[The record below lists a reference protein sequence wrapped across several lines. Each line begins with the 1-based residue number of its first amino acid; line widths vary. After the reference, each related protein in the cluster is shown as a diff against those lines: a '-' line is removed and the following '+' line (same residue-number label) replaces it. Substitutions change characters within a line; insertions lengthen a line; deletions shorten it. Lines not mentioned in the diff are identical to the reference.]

1 MRPLSIRAK
10 TLELRCG
17 WMQTRYLVAIVV
29 WVLAAIAYFLLQSSA
44 LLAPA
49 TDVIFSLASGS
60 ITILAFLAA
69 RHWGFRGKFG
79 LVHAGLFF
87 GFLLWFL
94 GDATWTIYETI
105 LQTRIPYPSIADVF
119 YLAAYFPIAV
129 GIIQFLWTFRS
140 ALNKQRALIALGVG
154 LLFLGLTY
162 AFLIGP
168 LLTSTEDF
176 LTKSFDVTYPVLDSM
191 LVVLAVFMLF
201 VFRGGKMA
209 HAWVWISVGL
219 LLSAL
224 ADISFSLGTLQG
236 WYYSGNPIE
245 LIQFSGY
252 LCFALGLDEQRR
264 AIAIS

>member
-1 MRPLSIRAK
+1 
-10 TLELRCG
+10 
-17 WMQTRYLVAIVV
+17 MQTRYLVAIVV
-29 WVLAAIAYFLLQSSA
+29 WVSVALAYFLLQSSA

-87 GFLLWFL
+87 GFFLWFL

-105 LQTRIPYPSIADVF
+105 LQIRIPYPSLADVF
-119 YLAAYFPIAV
+119 YLAAYIPIAI
-129 GIIQFLWTFRS
+129 GIIQFVWTFRT
-140 ALNKQRALIALGVG
+140 ALNRQTAFIALGVG

-162 AFLIGP
+162 AFLIDP
-168 LLTSTEDF
+168 LLMSSEAF
-176 LTKSFDVTYPVLDSM
+176 LTKSFDVAYPVLDSM
-191 LVVLAVFMLF
+191 AVVLAVFMFF

-209 HAWVWISVGL
+209 YAWVWISVGL

-236 WYYSGNPIE
+236 WYYSGNPME

-252 LCFALGLDEQRR
+252 ICFAIGLDEQRR
-264 AIAIS
+264 AITIS

>member
-1 MRPLSIRAK
+1 
-10 TLELRCG
+10 
-17 WMQTRYLVAIVV
+17 MQTRYLVAIVV
-29 WVLAAIAYFLLQSSA
+29 WVLVAIAYFLLQPSA
-44 LLAPA
+44 LLAPV

-60 ITILAFLAA
+60 LAILAFLAG
-69 RHWGFRGKFG
+69 RHWGFQGKFG
-79 LVHAGLFF
+79 LVHTGLFV
-87 GFLLWFL
+87 GFFLWFL

-105 LQTRIPYPSIADVF
+105 LQIRIPYPSIADVF
-119 YLAAYFPIAV
+119 YLAAYIPIAI

-140 ALNKQRALIALGVG
+140 ALNRQRTFLALGVG

-168 LLTSTEDF
+168 LLMSTENF
-176 LTKSFDVTYPVLDSM
+176 LTKSFDVAYPVLDSM
-191 LVVLAVFMLF
+191 AVVLAVFMFF

-209 HAWVWISVGL
+209 NAWVWISLGL

-252 LCFALGLDEQRR
+252 ICFAIGLDEQRR